1 MPTMSLKPTLQDRE
15 DTEWVSAGGDSKGK
29 VGGSVLDARERLV
42 DGECARHM
50 FGSLFLQVVV
60 THAVDNGEDTSVSG
74 W

>member
-1 MPTMSLKPTLQDRE
+1 MSLKPTLQDRE

-42 DGECARHM
+42 DGKCARQM

-60 THAVDNGEDTSVSG
+60 PHAAKKGSDTSTSVSG
-74 W
+74 